1 MDHHIMFI
9 SSPVSSI
16 VDKYHAKEDEIKTKT
31 KNMAVTA
38 IFLEGDELKVTFT
51 VSGGS
56 ALGNPVFRFQK
67 DGYKVDFGLANRFMT
82 EARTKVCRR
91 PSH

>member
-1 MDHHIMFI
+1 MDHPIMFI
-9 SSPVSSI
+9 SSPVSEI
-16 VDKYHAKEDEIKTKT
+16 VYKYHAKEDEKKK

-67 DGYKVDFGLANRFMT
+67 DGYKVNFGLANRFMK